1 METSIGNGL
10 IIMESIETVIVLN
23 SKGRYMLKNLGRTEM
38 TEPKPSMRIQNIV
51 ASASLDQTVSLN
63 LIVEK
68 FPHVEYRPKVFPGL
82 VFRLKKPKTATLI
95 FETGKMVCTGAK
107 SEKSARRAVN
117 KVARELKKHG
127 IISVTTKPVVH
138 IQNIVAS
145 GELGGEIDLE
155 SVVYKLRRV
164 MYEPEQFPGAVYRM
178 NDPKVVFLIFSAGK
192 LVCVGAKKEQDV
204 YDAVDKLQK
213 ILEEKEVIFYP
224 QKN

>member
-1 METSIGNGL
+1 METSVGNGL
-10 IIMESIETVIVLN
+10 IIMESIETVIALN
-23 SKGRYMLKNLGRTEM
+23 SKGRYMLRNLGRTEM
-38 TEPKPSMRIQNIV
+38 TEPKPSMHIQNIV
-51 ASASLDQTVSLN
+51 ASASLDQTINLN

-107 SEKSARRAVN
+107 SEKSARKAVN

-127 IISVTTKPVVH
+127 IISVASKPVVH

-178 NDPKVVFLIFSAGK
+178 NDPKVVFLLFSAGK

-204 YDAVDKLQK
+204 YDAVNKLQK

>member
-1 METSIGNGL
+1 MTKRKPL
-10 IIMESIETVIVLN
+10 IH
-23 SKGRYMLKNLGRTEM
+23 
-38 TEPKPSMRIQNIV
+38 IQNIV
-51 ASASLDQTVSLN
+51 ASASLNQTLDLN

-68 FPHVEYRPKVFPGL
+68 FPLTEYRPKVFPGL

-107 SEKSARRAVN
+107 SEKTARQAVN

-127 IISVTTKPVVH
+127 IPIKNKPVIK

-145 GELGGEIDLE
+145 AELGGEIDLE

-178 NDPKVVFLIFSAGK
+178 EDPKVVFLIFSAGK
-192 LVCVGAKKEQDV
+192 LVCVGAKKEQEV
-204 YDAVDKLQK
+204 YDAVNKLQK
-213 ILEEKEVIFYP
+213 ILEENEVIFYP
-224 QKN
+224 